1 MKKEKHLV
9 IVPGGL
15 NIDMVGLG
23 VDRIIGPGELTLGGT
38 LKIGPGGKARNMAQM
53 AAAYLGPGR
62 VAMIGRTS
70 KDPYGLWKIPVR
82 SLDDA
87 GVDTRYIRIS
97 SFEEAGSKYP
107 GVALIPVDKKGKNQI
122 YVLPGVNQD
131 FCKQDVDVARVL
143 FEGEG
148 RKIMILALEI
158 PMEVVEYCIEIA
170 VSYGVQVILDPG
182 GVGGPIDEMLNK
194 RISLLKP
201 NEHEARILTGISVLD
216 ENSAEQAARAML
228 SRGVRNIFLTC
239 GEEGGYLFN
248 PEMSLHIP
256 CPDVEDTGIHDETG
270 CGDQVTAVVASC
282 LAEGLPLEEAC
293 RLAILAGTLQFYRAG
308 IQPVTKT
315 DLIKVKPDGE
325 IDEKA

>member
-1 MKKEKHLV
+1 MRKEKHSV

-23 VDRIIGPGELTLGGT
+23 VERLIGPGELTLGGT

-70 KDPYGLWKIPVR
+70 QDPYGLWKIPVR
-82 SLDDA
+82 SLDEA
-87 GVDTRYIRIS
+87 GVDTRYIRILR
-97 SFEEAGSKYP
+97 FEEAEKKYP

-131 FCKQDVDVARVL
+131 FCKQDVDEAREL
-143 FEGEG
+143 FAGDG

-158 PMEVVEYCIEIA
+158 PRETVEYCIERA
-170 VSYGVQVILDPG
+170 ASCGVQVILDPG
-182 GVGGPIDEMLNK
+182 GVAAPIDEILDE
-194 RISLLKP
+194 RIFLLKP
-201 NEHEARILTGISVLD
+201 NEHEAKILTGVSVLD
-216 ENSAEQAARAML
+216 GESAEQAARAIL
-228 SRGVRNIFLTC
+228 RRGVENVFLTC

-248 PEMSLHIP
+248 RDLSLHIP
-256 CPDVEDTGIHDETG
+256 CPDVEDTGTHDETG
-270 CGDQVTAVVASC
+270 CGDQVTAVVASG
-282 LAEGLPLEEAC
+282 LAQALSLEETC

-308 IQPVTKT
+308 IQPVTKAE
-315 DLIKVKPDGE
+315 IKE
-325 IDEKA
+325 AASR

>member
-1 MKKEKHLV
+1 MKKEKHSV

-23 VDRIIGPGELTLGGT
+23 VEGIIGPGELTLGGT
-38 LKIGPGGKARNMAQM
+38 LEIGPGGKARNMAQM

-70 KDPYGLWKIPVR
+70 QDPYGLWTIPVQ

-87 GVDTRYIRIS
+87 GVDTRYIRVL
-97 SFEEAGSKYP
+97 SFEEAEGKYP

-131 FCKQDVDVARVL
+131 FCTQDVDEARVL

-158 PMEVVEYCIEIA
+158 PMDVVAYCIETA
-170 VSYGVQVILDPG
+170 ASYGVQVILDPG
-182 GVGGPIDEMLNK
+182 GVGGPVDEILDE
-194 RISLLKP
+194 RILLMKP
-201 NEHEARILTGISVLD
+201 NEHEAKNLTGISVVD
-216 ENSAEQAARAML
+216 GESAEKAARGML
-228 SRGVRNIFLTC
+228 SRGVRNVFLTC
-239 GEEGGYLFN
+239 GEDGGYLFN
-248 PEMSLHIP
+248 RDLSLYIP
-256 CPDVEDTGIHDETG
+256 CPDVEDTGIRDETG

-282 LAEGLPLEEAC
+282 LAEDLPLEEAC

-308 IQPVTKT
+308 IQPVTKAE
-315 DLIKVKPDGE
+315 IKE
-325 IDEKA
+325 AASR